1 MAASPVI
8 DRILINGHIT
18 TLDRTQPQVTAL
30 AISRDRIVA
39 AGTDDNIRAL
49 AGPGTVVD
57 NLEGR
62 IVIPGLTDAHIH
74 WEGVAHSLREIDIFE
89 VPTKQE
95 ALRRVAER
103 VRTAAPGEWLVGR
116 GWTQDF
122 WPDRAFP
129 TAADLDAIAPN
140 NPVYL
145 MAKSWH
151 AAWVNSAALR
161 IAGIT
166 ANTPDPAGGSFVRDA
181 SGQPTGLLLEAP
193 AMTLVWNH
201 IVPPTPDQTA
211 DLMLEAQR
219 RAWSA
224 GLTGLHDFDP
234 PTCLIALQ
242 LLRERGEH
250 GLRVVKNINVPWI
263 EHAHALGLRWGFGD
277 YWLRIGGLK
286 IFADGALGPRTAHMI
301 EPYEGEPQ
309 NTGIVVTDKEE
320 MAELVSRAS
329 AAGLPSTI
337 HAIGDRAVHDV
348 LDVYE
353 AIRAE
358 EAASG
363 IPRSAR
369 RHRIEHVQLIHP
381 DDVGRLGQLG
391 VIASMQPIH
400 ATSDWQMADHY
411 WGARAK
417 WSYNWRAQLEAGAV
431 LAFGSDAPVEPFDPL
446 KGIYAAVTRRRP
458 DGAPG
463 PEGWYPEGRL
473 DMDTTLRG
481 FTQGPAYAAGLEH
494 DLGTLAPGFLAD
506 LVVLDR
512 DLFAVPPDEIL
523 ATQVLG
529 TMVGGEWKY
538 RAFA

>member
-8 DRILINGHIT
+8 DRILINGRIT
-18 TLDRTQPQVTAL
+18 TLDRAQPQVTAL

-39 AGTDDNIRAL
+39 AGTDDSIRAL
-49 AGPGTVVD
+49 AVPGTAVD

-74 WEGVAHSLREIDIFE
+74 WEGVAHSLREIDVFE

-219 RAWSA
+219 RAWAA

-234 PTCLIALQ
+234 P
-242 LLRERGEH
+242 
-250 GLRVVKNINVPWI
+250 
-263 EHAHALGLRWGFGD
+263 
-277 YWLRIGGLK
+277 
-286 IFADGALGPRTAHMI
+286 
-301 EPYEGEPQ
+301 
-309 NTGIVVTDKEE
+309 
-320 MAELVSRAS
+320 
-329 AAGLPSTI
+329 
-337 HAIGDRAVHDV
+337 
-348 LDVYE
+348 
-353 AIRAE
+353 
-358 EAASG
+358 
-363 IPRSAR
+363 
-369 RHRIEHVQLIHP
+369 
-381 DDVGRLGQLG
+381 
-391 VIASMQPIH
+391 
-400 ATSDWQMADHY
+400 
-411 WGARAK
+411 
-417 WSYNWRAQLEAGAV
+417 
-431 LAFGSDAPVEPFDPL
+431 
-446 KGIYAAVTRRRP
+446 
-458 DGAPG
+458 
-463 PEGWYPEGRL
+463 
-473 DMDTTLRG
+473 
-481 FTQGPAYAAGLEH
+481 
-494 DLGTLAPGFLAD
+494 
-506 LVVLDR
+506 
-512 DLFAVPPDEIL
+512 
-523 ATQVLG
+523 
-529 TMVGGEWKY
+529 
-538 RAFA
+538 